1 MYRVYRTDFCV
12 NHQSNPATLLS
23 SLISFLC
30 FFVLQIPRIFYKFL
44 TNFLH
49 DRMIMSPE
57 NKVHLFPVWKFLN
70 FSCINAVASS
80 VPNNVE

>member
-1 MYRVYRTDFCV
+1 MYRVHRTDFCV

-23 SLISFLC
+23 SLISSYGFLFC
-30 FFVLQIPRIFYKFL
+30 KFLRIFYKFL

-57 NKVHLFPVWKFLN
+57 NKGHLFPVWKFFN
-70 FSCINAVASS
+70 FFLH
-80 VPNNVE
+80 